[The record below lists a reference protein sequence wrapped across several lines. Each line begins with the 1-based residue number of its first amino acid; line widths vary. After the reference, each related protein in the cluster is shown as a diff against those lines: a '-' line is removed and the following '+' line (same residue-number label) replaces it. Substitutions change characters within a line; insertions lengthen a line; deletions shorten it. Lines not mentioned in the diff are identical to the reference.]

1 MTRMRLLPLSLGALL
16 LAAAGAAAQTTPTRD
31 QPGAAPPAATAVG
44 TASVSGSV
52 TIAGTG
58 DPARRAR
65 VQLSSIPVNPSGPV
79 TRISR
84 SATTDDQGRFQFP
97 ALPAGRYNLNAS
109 KPGHITVSYG
119 QRQPGRPGTPIQLA
133 DGQAFAAHLAMPRGS
148 VLTGII
154 LDEHGEATPGTSVR
168 ALRYVIQNGV
178 RTLQPAGTGST
189 DDRGMYRI
197 YGLQP
202 AEYVICAVPRQNV
215 SVGESLEQMRLE
227 MTAMREAASRMNPEQ
242 AQALEERMRVIEAQ
256 ISAQPEAEEPRTG
269 YAPVCYPG
277 STIPSAAVSVPLG
290 VGQERSGVDFQL
302 QLVPV
307 ARVEGTVVS
316 PAGAAPRNLQI
327 QLTPS
332 GPSLPGVGNSSARS
346 GNDGRFRFNNIAP
359 GQYRLTARG
368 SLAAPAPQGGGRQGG
383 RGGGDA
389 PRVWASADIT
399 VDGRDIADVMLVL
412 NPGLT
417 VSGQITFDGDGAPP
431 ADLSRMR
438 VTLSPVNV
446 PGGPPPGVSSNANTD
461 ASGRFSIA
469 NVVPGMYRLSA
480 SGANGWRAESA
491 VLGGPDSLDF
501 PIEIR
506 PGQGLTGAT
515 ITLTDRQTE
524 ISGAITT
531 AMGEPAPDYTLI
543 IFPSDRRYWTPGA
556 RRMQSARPGTDGQF
570 AFRNLPPGDY
580 RIATVVDPEPGSW
593 TDPGYLAELEAVSL
607 RVSLGPGEKKVQ
619 NIRVSGAQ

>member
-1 MTRMRLLPLSLGALL
+1 MRLLPLSLAALL
-16 LAAAGAAAQTTPTRD
+16 LAATATNGVAQTTPTRD
-31 QPGAAPPAATAVG
+31 QPGAAQQAAAAPVG

-52 TIAGTG
+52 MLAGTG
-58 DPARRAR
+58 DPVRRAR
-65 VQLSSIPVNPSGPV
+65 VQLTSIPSPTTSGPV
-79 TRISR
+79 FRLSR
-84 SATTDDQGRFQFP
+84 QATTDDNGRFQFA
-97 ALPAGRYNLNAS
+97 ALPAGRYNLTVS
-109 KPGHITVSYG
+109 KPGHVSVTYG
-119 QRQPGRPGTPIQLA
+119 QRQPGSGRPGTPIQLI
-133 DGQAFAAHLAMPRGS
+133 DGQEFTAHLTMPRGS
-148 VLTGII
+148 VLTGVV

-189 DDRGMYRI
+189 DDRGIYRI
-197 YGLQP
+197 YALQP
-202 AEYVICAVPRQNV
+202 GEYVVCAVPRQNA
-215 SVGESLEQMRLE
+215 SVGQSLDQMRTELV
-227 MTAMREAASRMNPEQ
+227 AMRAATAQMNAEQ
-242 AQALEERMRVIEAQ
+242 ARALEERMRAVEAQ
-256 ISAQPEAEEPRTG
+256 IAAQPETEEPRTG

-277 STIPSAAVSVPLG
+277 TTMTSAAVSIPLG
-290 VGQERSGVDFQL
+290 IGQERSGVDFQL

-316 PAGAAPRNLQI
+316 PAGSSPRNLQI
-327 QLTPS
+327 QLTPA
-332 GPSLPGVGNSSARS
+332 GPALPGVGNSSARA

-368 SLAAPAPQGGGRQGG
+368 SLGAPAPAGRGG
-383 RGGGDA
+383 RGNSDA

-399 VDGRDIADVMLVL
+399 VDGRDLTDVMLVL

-417 VSGQITFDGDGAPP
+417 VSGQIGFDGQGTPP

-446 PGGPPPGVSSNANTD
+446 PGGPPAGVSVNTQAD
-461 ASGRFSIA
+461 ATGRFTLT

-480 SGANGWRAESA
+480 SGANGWRTESA
-491 VLGGPDSLDF
+491 VLGGQDSLDF
-501 PIEIR
+501 PVEIK
-506 PGQGLTGAT
+506 PGPGLTGAM

-524 ISGAITT
+524 ITGAITT

-543 IFPSDRRYWTPGA
+543 IFPADRRYWTPGA

-619 NIRVSGAQ
+619 NIRVAGSQ